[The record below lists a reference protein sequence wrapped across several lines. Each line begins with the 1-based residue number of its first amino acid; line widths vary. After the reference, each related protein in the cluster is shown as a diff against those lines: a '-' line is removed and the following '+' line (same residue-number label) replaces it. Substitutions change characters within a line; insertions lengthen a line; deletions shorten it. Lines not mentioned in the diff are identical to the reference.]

1 MSLFNTSN
9 AARHVPRKTKASPKR
24 KVSWKDK
31 SKHHQH
37 IQSHQTNQKQQIQV
51 VQNGIR
57 RISHVPQAPSG
68 KNATPLDYNRTGP
81 LAGKKKK
88 KEMKKRKQKRRHA
101 ISIPLSMAVN
111 NNRLGNN
118 NKNREGSN
126 VLSSSTREAHVKQS
140 RMVNEG
146 ANKPD
151 QLQDQLDSFEF
162 DLRGTTIDSLSVKP
176 AEFNFCS
183 IVQDIE
189 HSNVFKIG
197 TPVKKG
203 TLMGKIE
210 NYDSIR
216 GVYVIMYDT
225 GVWEEM
231 TEEDIKNKLGLS
243 FKGNVMEQAI

>member
-9 AARHVPRKTKASPKR
+9 AARHVPRKAKASPK
-24 KVSWKDK
+24 KVSWKNK

-57 RISHVPQAPSG
+57 RKSHVPQAPSG

-88 KEMKKRKQKRRHA
+88 KEVKKRKQKRRHA
-101 ISIPLSMAVN
+101 IVSMPMPIAVN

-126 VLSSSTREAHVKQS
+126 VLSSSTREAHVRQS

-151 QLQDQLDSFEF
+151 LQDQLDSFKF
-162 DLRGTTIDSLSVKP
+162 DLRGTTIDSLSIKP
-176 AEFNFCS
+176 TEFNFGS

-189 HSNVFKIG
+189 HSNVFNIG

-203 TLMGKIE
+203 ILMGKIK

-231 TEEDIKNKLGLS
+231 TEEDIRNKLGLS
-243 FKGNVMEQAI
+243 FKGTVMEQAI

>member
-1 MSLFNTSN
+1 MSLFNTSIN
-9 AARHVPRKTKASPKR
+9 AARHVPRKGKSSPK
-24 KVSWKDK
+24 KVSWKGK
-31 SKHHQH
+31 TKHHQH

-57 RISHVPQAPSG
+57 PKSRVPQAPSG

-88 KEMKKRKQKRRHA
+88 KEVKRQTQQRRHA
-101 ISIPLSMAVN
+101 ISMPVPVLAANKS
-111 NNRLGNN
+111 RLN
-118 NKNREGSN
+118 NREGSN
-126 VLSSSTREAHVKQS
+126 VLSSSTREAHVRQS

-231 TEEDIKNKLGLS
+231 TEEDIRNKLGLS
-243 FKGNVMEQAI
+243 FKGTVMEQAI

>member
-1 MSLFNTSN
+1 MFNTSN
-9 AARHVPRKTKASPKR
+9 AARHVPRKGKTKTSPK
-24 KVSWKDK
+24 KVSWKGK

-51 VQNGIR
+51 GQNSIR
-57 RISHVPQAPSG
+57 RKSRVPQAPSG

-88 KEMKKRKQKRRHA
+88 KEVKERKQKRRHA
-101 ISIPLSMAVN
+101 IVSMPIPMAVN
-111 NNRLGNN
+111 NNRPGDN
-118 NKNREGSN
+118 NKNREGGN
-126 VLSSSTREAHVKQS
+126 VLSSSTREAHVRQS

-176 AEFNFCS
+176 TEFNFCS

-225 GVWEEM
+225 GIWEEM

-243 FKGNVMEQAI
+243 FKGTVMEQAV

>member
-9 AARHVPRKTKASPKR
+9 AARHVPRKGKTKTSPK

-31 SKHHQH
+31 SKHHRH
-37 IQSHQTNQKQQIQV
+37 IQSHQTDQKQQIQV

-57 RISHVPQAPSG
+57 RKSHVPQAPSG

-88 KEMKKRKQKRRHA
+88 KEVKKQKQQRRHA
-101 ISIPLSMAVN
+101 IVSMPLSIAVN
-111 NNRLGNN
+111 KNRLGNN
-118 NKNREGSN
+118 NKNRGGSN
-126 VLSSSTREAHVKQS
+126 VLNNS
-140 RMVNEG
+140 MNETMS
-146 ANKPD
+146 NDNEKSNQPD
-151 QLQDQLDSFEF
+151 LQDQFDSFEF

-176 AEFNFCS
+176 AEFNFGS

-189 HSNVFKIG
+189 HSNVFKTG

-231 TEEDIKNKLGLS
+231 TEEDIRNKLGLS
-243 FKGNVMEQAI
+243 FKGSVMEQAI